1 MELDF
6 LYVPS
11 ADVAADATYWVNVL
25 GARLVFAI
33 EGMGARVAML
43 ELGSSGP
50 RILLTDHLEDQRT
63 VLIYRVEDLDR
74 TQKELHSKGWKRGR
88 SIDIPHGPC
97 ISFATPGGQRV
108 AIYQLTRPEVAN
120 HFVGRMDFAIG
131 PASEKQA
138 DSVPRGDHRRASR
151 TQDDRRK

>member
-25 GARLVFAI
+25 GGRLIFAV

-50 RILLTDHLEDQRT
+50 RVLLTDHLEDKRT
-63 VLIYRVEDLDR
+63 VLIYRVENLDR
-74 TQKELHSKGWKRGR
+74 TLTELRSRGWKRGR
-88 SIDIPHGPC
+88 SLEIPHGPC
-97 ISFATPGGQRV
+97 VSFATPGGQRV
-108 AIYQLTRPEVAN
+108 AMYQLTRPEAAES
-120 HFVGRMDFAIG
+120 FVGRKDFAI
-131 PASEKQA
+131 
-138 DSVPRGDHRRASR
+138 
-151 TQDDRRK
+151 

>member
-25 GARLVFAI
+25 GARLLFAVD
-33 EGMGARVAML
+33 GMGARVAML

-50 RILLTDHLEDQRT
+50 RVLLTDHLEDQRT
-63 VLIYRVEDLDR
+63 ILIYRVEDLDQTKKDLR
-74 TQKELHSKGWKRGR
+74 SKGWKPGR
-88 SIDIPHGPC
+88 SLDIPHGPC

-108 AIYQLTRPEVAN
+108 AIYQLTRPEVAK
-120 HFVGRMDFAIG
+120 HFVGRTDFPIG
-131 PASEKQA
+131 PASEKPA
-138 DSVPRGDHRRASR
+138 KRPRVR
-151 TQDDRRK
+151 

>member
-11 ADVAADATYWVNVL
+11 ADVAGDATYWVNVL
-25 GARLVFAI
+25 GARLIFAV
-33 EGMGARVAML
+33 EGVGARVAML

-74 TQKELHSKGWKRGR
+74 TQKKLRSRGWKRGR
-88 SIDIPHGPC
+88 SVDIPHGPC
-97 ISFATPGGQRV
+97 ISFATPGSQRV
-108 AIYQLTRPEVAN
+108 AVYELTRPEAAN
-120 HFVGRMDFAIG
+120 HFVGRMDFALG
-131 PASEKQA
+131 PATKKRA
-138 DSVPRGDHRRASR
+138 DSTPRGDHRRASR
-151 TQDDRRK
+151 NRDK

>member
-11 ADVAADATYWVNVL
+11 ADVAGDATYWVNVL
-25 GARLVFAI
+25 GARPVFAI

-63 VLIYRVEDLDR
+63 VLIYRVQDLER

-88 SIDIPHGPC
+88 SVDIPHGPC
-97 ISFATPGGQRV
+97 ISFTTPGGQRV
-108 AIYQLTRPEVAN
+108 AVYQLTRPEVVD

-131 PASEKQA
+131 AVSEKQA
-138 DSVPRGDHRRASR
+138 DNAPRGDR
-151 TQDDRRK
+151 

>member
-6 LYVPS
+6 FYVPS
-11 ADVAADATYWVNVL
+11 ADVAEDAAYWVNVL
-25 GARLVFAI
+25 GARLVFAV

-63 VLIYRVEDLDR
+63 VLIYRVEDLAQ
-74 TQKELHSKGWKRGR
+74 TQEELRSKGWKRGR
-88 SIDIPHGPC
+88 SLDIPHGPC

-108 AIYQLTRPEVAN
+108 ALYQLTRPEVAN
-120 HFVGRMDFAIG
+120 HFVGRVDFAI
-131 PASEKQA
+131 ASAGKT
-138 DSVPRGDHRRASR
+138 SR
-151 TQDDRRK
+151 ERKKTAK

>member
-11 ADVAADATYWVNVL
+11 ADVAGDATYWVNVL
-25 GARLVFAI
+25 GARLVFAV

-63 VLIYRVEDLDR
+63 VLIYRAEDLAQ
-74 TQKELHSKGWKRGR
+74 TQEELRSKGWKRGR

-97 ISFATPGGQRV
+97 ISFVTPGGQRV
-108 AIYQLTRPEVAN
+108 AVYQLTRPEVAN
-120 HFVGRMDFAIG
+120 HFVGRMDFPIA
-131 PASEKQA
+131 PAGKM
-138 DSVPRGDHRRASR
+138 RG
-151 TQDDRRK
+151 

>member
-11 ADVAADATYWVNVL
+11 ADVAEDATYWVNVL
-25 GARLVFAI
+25 GARLVFAV

-43 ELGSSGP
+43 EVGETGP

-63 VLIYRVEDLDR
+63 LLIYRVEDLNR
-74 TQKELHSKGWKRGR
+74 TQKELRAKGWKRGR
-88 SIDIPHGPC
+88 SVDIPHGPC

-108 AIYQLTRPEVAN
+108 AVYQLTRPEVASQ
-120 HFVGRMDFAIG
+120 FVGRMDFALG
-131 PASEKQA
+131 
-138 DSVPRGDHRRASR
+138 
-151 TQDDRRK
+151 

>member
-25 GARLVFAI
+25 GARLVFAV

-63 VLIYRVEDLDR
+63 VLIYRVEDLER
-74 TQKELHSKGWKRGR
+74 TRKVLGSKGWKRGR

-97 ISFATPGGQRV
+97 TSFDTLGGQRV

-120 HFVGRMDFAIG
+120 HFEGRMDFAIE
-131 PASEKQA
+131 PAGKK
-138 DSVPRGDHRRASR
+138 RG
-151 TQDDRRK
+151 

>member
-11 ADVAADATYWVNVL
+11 DDVAGDAAYWVNVL
-25 GARLVFAI
+25 GARLVFAV

-63 VLIYRVEDLDR
+63 VLIYRVEDLER

-88 SIDIPHGPC
+88 SVDIPHGPC
-97 ISFATPGGQRV
+97 ISFTTPGGQRV
-108 AIYQLTRPEVAN
+108 AVYQLTRPEVVD

-131 PASEKQA
+131 AVSEKQA
-138 DSVPRGDHRRASR
+138 DNAPRGDR
-151 TQDDRRK
+151 

>member
-11 ADVAADATYWVNVL
+11 ADVAADATYWVTVL
-25 GARLVFAI
+25 GARLVFAV

-63 VLIYRVEDLDR
+63 VLIYRVEDLAR
-74 TQKELHSKGWKRGR
+74 TQKELRAKGWKRGR
-88 SIDIPHGPC
+88 SLEIPHGPC
-97 ISFATPGGQRV
+97 ISFTTPGGQRV
-108 AIYQLTRPEVAN
+108 ALYQLSRPEVAN
-120 HFVGRMDFAIG
+120 HFVGRMDFPTG
-131 PASEKQA
+131 PTGEKQ
-138 DSVPRGDHRRASR
+138 
-151 TQDDRRK
+151 RKRPKREAPT

>member
-11 ADVAADATYWVNVL
+11 ADVPVDATYWVNVL
-25 GARLVFAI
+25 GATLVFAV

-43 ELGSSGP
+43 ELGSAGP

-63 VLIYRVEDLDR
+63 VLIYRVENLDR
-74 TQKELHSKGWKRGR
+74 TEKELRSKGWKRGR
-88 SIDIPHGPC
+88 SLEIPHGPC

-108 AIYQLTRPEVAN
+108 AIYQLTRPQVVD
-120 HFVGRMDFAIG
+120 HFVGRMDFAIAPG
-131 PASEKQA
+131 T
-138 DSVPRGDHRRASR
+138 G
-151 TQDDRRK
+151 

>member
-11 ADVAADATYWVNVL
+11 ADVAGDAAYWVNVL
-25 GARLVFAI
+25 DARLAFAV

-43 ELGSSGP
+43 ELGSRGP

-63 VLIYRVEDLDR
+63 VLIYRVEDLER
-74 TQKELHSKGWKRGR
+74 TQNELRSKGWKRGR

-97 ISFATPGGQRV
+97 TSFATPGGQRV
-108 AIYQLTRPEVAN
+108 AIYQLTRPEVAK
-120 HFVGRMDFAIG
+120 HIEGRTDFAIG
-131 PASEKQA
+131 P
-138 DSVPRGDHRRASR
+138 PASR
-151 TQDDRRK
+151 NRDRKRK

>member
-11 ADVAADATYWVNVL
+11 ADVAGDAAYWVNVL
-25 GARLVFAI
+25 GARLVFAV

-43 ELGSSGP
+43 EQGSRGP
-50 RILLTDHLEDQRT
+50 RVLLTDHLEDQRT

-74 TQKELHSKGWKRGR
+74 TQNELRAKGWKRGR
-88 SIDIPHGPC
+88 SLDIPHGPC

-108 AIYQLTRPEVAN
+108 AMYQLTRPDVAK
-120 HFVGRMDFAIG
+120 HFEGRTDFVIEA
-131 PASEKQA
+131 ASEKQ
-138 DSVPRGDHRRASR
+138 PE
-151 TQDDRRK
+151 TKRRK